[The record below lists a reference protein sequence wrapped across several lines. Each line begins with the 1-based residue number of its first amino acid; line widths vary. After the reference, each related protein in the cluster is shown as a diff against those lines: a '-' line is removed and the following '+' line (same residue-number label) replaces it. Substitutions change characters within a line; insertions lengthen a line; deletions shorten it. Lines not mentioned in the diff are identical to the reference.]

1 MGVNATIMVLGP
13 WGGGVRIPMALE
25 AVRAGFPS
33 VAQDYAAGD
42 LSLDERLVEHPE
54 TTFVVRVAGES
65 MTGAGIFDGDLL
77 VVDRSLEP
85 RDGDVVVA
93 VLDGELTVKRL
104 LRDAHGWY
112 LHAEHPAYPDF
123 RPDRFGE
130 GLIWGVVLGSC
141 HPQRGAW

>member
-1 MGVNATIMVLGP
+1 MTAGGVEVLGKWRAGARVP
-13 WGGGVRIPMALE
+13 VALE

-33 VAQDYAAGD
+33 VAQDYASGD

-77 VVDRSLEP
+77 VVDRGLEP

-104 LRDAHGWY
+104 LHDAHGWY
-112 LHAEHPAYPDF
+112 LHAENAKYPDF
-123 RPDRFGE
+123 RPERFGE

>member
-1 MGVNATIMVLGP
+1 MGVNTTIMVLGP

-112 LHAEHPAYPDF
+112 LHAEHPKYPDF
-123 RPDRFGE
+123 RPERFGE
-130 GLIWGVVLGSC
+130 GLVWGVVLGSC

>member
-1 MGVNATIMVLGP
+1 MATDRITVLGLWRP
-13 WGGGVRIPMALE
+13 AARIPCALE
-25 AVRAGFPS
+25 SVRAGFPS
-33 VAQDYAAGD
+33 VAQDYASGD

-54 TTFVVRVAGES
+54 ATFMVRVAGDS

-77 VVDRSLEP
+77 VVDRSLDA

-104 LRDAHGWY
+104 LRDRHGWY
-112 LHAEHPAYPDF
+112 LHAEHPGYPDF
-123 RPDRFGE
+123 RPERFGE

>member
-1 MGVNATIMVLGP
+1 MTAGRITVLGLWRAGARVP
-13 WGGGVRIPMALE
+13 VALE
-25 AVRAGFPS
+25 SVRAGFPS

-54 TTFVVRVAGES
+54 TTFVVRVAGDS

-77 VVDRSLEP
+77 VVDRSLDP

-104 LRDAHGWY
+104 LRDGHGWL
-112 LHAEHPAYPDF
+112 LHAENAKYPDL
-123 RPDRFGE
+123 RPERFGE

>member
-1 MGVNATIMVLGP
+1 MNRNATVRVVGL
-13 WGGGVRIPMALE
+13 WGGGIRVPMALE

-33 VAQDYAAGD
+33 VAQDYASGD

-54 TTFVVRVAGES
+54 TTFVVRVAGDS
-65 MTGAGIFDGDLL
+65 MTGADIFDGDLL

-104 LRDAHGWY
+104 LHDARGWY
-112 LHAEHPAYPDF
+112 LHAEHAGYPDF